1 MYICK
6 WCDTKK
12 SDETLAELVRNAR
25 KEKGLSARKLANLL
39 NLSHTEINNIESGY
53 RVKPSIIVLKG
64 LEQYLGIP
72 FTKSAKLVGYSKE
85 TIKYG
90 EDEIIVSYEMYD
102 KKIKDFKQE
111 IRNAENTI
119 ELKRH
124 IAMDTEEYF
133 KDIHDYLKNQKDI
146 DKKLLDKAN
155 SIERFLSE
163 IQRKYESIFIKKD
176 ITFCCVSNESSRLF
190 SFLWSRKAK

>member
-1 MYICK
+1 MLNK
-6 WCDTKK
+6 KK
-12 SDETLAELVRNAR
+12 SDKTLAELVRNAR

-72 FTKSAKLVGYSKE
+72 FSKLVGYSKE

-102 KKIKDFKQE
+102 KKIKEFKQE
-111 IRNAENTI
+111 IKNAENTI

-124 IAMDTEEYF
+124 IAKDTEEYF
-133 KDIHDYLKNQKDI
+133 KDIHDYLKTQKDI
-146 DKKLLDKAN
+146 DKKLLDKAD

-163 IQRKYESIFIKKD
+163 IQRKYESIFKEK
-176 ITFCCVSNESSRLF
+176 
-190 SFLWSRKAK
+190 

>member
-1 MYICK
+1 ML
-6 WCDTKK
+6 KK
-12 SDETLAELVRNAR
+12 NKSEETLAELIRNAR

-64 LEQYLGIP
+64 IEQYLGIP
-72 FTKSAKLVGYSKE
+72 FSKTAKLAGYSKE

-90 EDEIIVSYEMYD
+90 EEEIIVSYEMYD
-102 KKIKDFKQE
+102 KKIKEFKEQ
-111 IRNAENTI
+111 IRYAENII
-119 ELKRH
+119 EIKRH

-133 KDIHDYLKNQKDI
+133 KDIHNYLKNQKNI
-146 DKKLLDKAN
+146 DKKLLDKAD

-163 IQRKYESIFIKKD
+163 IQRKYENIYKEK
-176 ITFCCVSNESSRLF
+176 
-190 SFLWSRKAK
+190 

>member
-1 MYICK
+1 MLNK
-6 WCDTKK
+6 KK

-72 FTKSAKLVGYSKE
+72 FSKSAKLVGYSKE

-102 KKIKDFKQE
+102 KKIKEFKQE

-146 DKKLLDKAN
+146 DKKLLDKAD

-163 IQRKYESIFIKKD
+163 IQRKYESIFKEK
-176 ITFCCVSNESSRLF
+176 
-190 SFLWSRKAK
+190 

>member
-1 MYICK
+1 MLNK
-6 WCDTKK
+6 KK

-72 FTKSAKLVGYSKE
+72 FSKSAKLVGYSKE

-102 KKIKDFKQE
+102 KKIKEFK
-111 IRNAENTI
+111 
-119 ELKRH
+119 
-124 IAMDTEEYF
+124 EEM
-133 KDIHDYLKNQKDI
+133 H
-146 DKKLLDKAN
+146 KK
-155 SIERFLSE
+155 FH
-163 IQRKYESIFIKKD
+163 
-176 ITFCCVSNESSRLF
+176 VG
-190 SFLWSRKAK
+190 

>member
-1 MYICK
+1 MLNK
-6 WCDTKK
+6 KK

-72 FTKSAKLVGYSKE
+72 FSKSAKIVGYSKE

-102 KKIKDFKQE
+102 KKIKEFKEE

-124 IAMDTEEYF
+124 IAMDTSEYF
-133 KDIHDYLKNQKDI
+133 KEIHNYLNKQDNI
-146 DKKLLDKAN
+146 DKSLLDKAD
-155 SIERFLSE
+155 SIERYLSE
-163 IQRKYESIFIKKD
+163 IEKKYESILKEK
-176 ITFCCVSNESSRLF
+176 
-190 SFLWSRKAK
+190 

>member
-1 MYICK
+1 MLNK
-6 WCDTKK
+6 KK

-25 KEKGLSARKLANLL
+25 KEKGLSARKLASLL
-39 NLSHTEINNIESGY
+39 NLSHTEINNIASGY
-53 RVKPSIIVLKG
+53 RVKTSIIVLKG
-64 LEQYLGIP
+64 IEKYLCIT
-72 FTKSAKLVGYSKE
+72 FSKFAKLVGYSKE

-102 KKIKDFKQE
+102 KKIKEFKEE

-133 KDIHDYLKNQKDI
+133 KDIHNYLKNQKDV
-146 DKKLLDKAN
+146 DKKLLDKAD

-163 IQRKYESIFIKKD
+163 IQRKYESIFKEK
-176 ITFCCVSNESSRLF
+176 
-190 SFLWSRKAK
+190 

>member
-1 MYICK
+1 ML
-6 WCDTKK
+6 KK
-12 SDETLAELVRNAR
+12 DKSEETLAELIRNAR

-64 LEQYLGIP
+64 IEQYLGIP
-72 FTKSAKLVGYSKE
+72 FSKTAKLAGYSKE

-90 EDEIIVSYEMYD
+90 EEEIIVSYEMYD
-102 KKIKDFKQE
+102 KKIKEFKEQ
-111 IRNAENTI
+111 IRYAENII
-119 ELKRH
+119 EIKRH

-133 KDIHDYLKNQKDI
+133 KDIHNYLKEQKDI
-146 DKKLLDKAN
+146 DKKLLDKAD

-163 IQRKYESIFIKKD
+163 IQRKYESIFKEK
-176 ITFCCVSNESSRLF
+176 
-190 SFLWSRKAK
+190 

>member
-1 MYICK
+1 ML
-6 WCDTKK
+6 KK
-12 SDETLAELVRNAR
+12 DKSEETLAELIRNAR

-64 LEQYLGIP
+64 IEQYLGIP
-72 FTKSAKLVGYSKE
+72 FSKTAKLAGYSKE

-90 EDEIIVSYEMYD
+90 EEEIIVSYEMYD
-102 KKIKDFKQE
+102 KKIKEFKEQ
-111 IRNAENTI
+111 IRYAENII
-119 ELKRH
+119 EIKRH

-133 KDIHDYLKNQKDI
+133 KDIHNYLKNQKDI
-146 DKKLLDKAN
+146 DKKILDKAD

-163 IQRKYESIFIKKD
+163 IQRKYENVYKEK
-176 ITFCCVSNESSRLF
+176 
-190 SFLWSRKAK
+190 